1 MKNTTPP
8 PWGRTMGNYFENMV
22 YYARLAILPSMT
34 IRSNNMQQMLLPQM
48 EEKEKPR
55 LSNNDRQQIET
66 GLNAK
71 HSTYGI
77 AKDLGRPPKT
87 IMREIIARA
96 VEELKGCVGRI
107 NNRCVHSH
115 DCQKRN
121 DACKTCIRAHRSF
134 LCRLCRQCNSNCP
147 DFIEQKCEKLEKP
160 PFVCNGCNE
169 KNRCPLR
176 KNVYHAD
183 VAQKNYETLL
193 SESRK
198 GANITEEEL
207 NSMDELIYRLTEN
220 GQSIHAAV
228 VNNPDEIPVSEK
240 TIYRY
245 IDGGLLK
252 TKNGDL
258 PRKCKLSPRKVKSV
272 EHKVDTKCR
281 INRTFADY
289 HNFMDAHP
297 GSPVIEMDTVEGV
310 KGGKVL
316 LSLMFMPY
324 SFMLAFLLDS
334 KTSANVIAMFRL
346 IRDKL
351 IGRFGKDEGLALM
364 SELFPVI
371 LTDNGTEFSNPSAIE
386 FDHEGNKITVLFY
399 CDPCASWQKSHCERN
414 HEGIRLILPKGNHYL
429 LPTSFNDLT
438 QADVDLMMSHVNS
451 YIRPVLGD
459 KAPYDLF
466 TQRFGTEIAE
476 LFGIKRIPA
485 NEIVLKPKLLGIE
498 QKVRP
503 WVNENQM
510 RKA

>member
-1 MKNTTPP
+1 
-8 PWGRTMGNYFENMV
+8 
-22 YYARLAILPSMT
+22 
-34 IRSNNMQQMLLPQM
+34 M

-55 LSNNDRQQIET
+55 LTNDERKHIEAMLKD
-66 GLNAK
+66 GWSVYK
-71 HSTYGI
+71 I

-87 IMREIIARA
+87 IMREIVNRA
-96 VEELKGCVGRI
+96 VEELKGHVGRI
-107 NNRCVHSH
+107 NNRCVHRY
-115 DCQKRN
+115 DCQKHN
-121 DACKTCIRAHRSF
+121 DACKACIRAHRSF
-134 LCRLCRQCNSNCP
+134 LCRQCRQCNSNCP
-147 DFIEQKCEKLEKP
+147 DFIEQKCEKLEKS
-160 PFVCNGCNE
+160 PFVCNGCE
-169 KNRCPLR
+169 KKNRCPLR
-176 KNVYHAD
+176 KKFYHAD
-183 VAQKNYETLL
+183 KAQENYETLL

-207 NSMDELIYRLTEN
+207 NSMDELIYRLTGN

-258 PRKCKLSPRKVKSV
+258 PRKCKLAPRKDKSV

-289 HNFMDAHP
+289 HKFMDTHP
-297 GSPVIEMDTVEGV
+297 GSPVVEMDTVEGV

-316 LSLMFMPY
+316 LTLMFMPY
-324 SFMLAFLLDS
+324 SFMMAFLLDS
-334 KTSANVIAMFRL
+334 KTSANVIAVFRL

-371 LTDNGTEFSNPSAIE
+371 LTDNGTEFSNPTAIE
-386 FDHEGNKITVLFY
+386 SDCEGNEITVLFY
-399 CDPCASWQKSHCERN
+399 CDPCASWQKAHCERN
-414 HEGIRLILPKGNHYL
+414 HEGIRLVLPKGNHYL

-438 QADVDLMMSHVNS
+438 QTDVDLMMSNINS

-466 TQRFGTEIAE
+466 TQKFGTEITE

-503 WVNENQM
+503 WVLENSSEKDVNK
-510 RKA
+510 RSK